1 MLTVYEWLLKEKLMH
16 VFIVF
21 WLTELALQVTH
32 RLVGVDGVPIKVEGI
47 VSAPITIG
55 KVTLQH
61 DFKMAEQ
68 ITAEAILRLDFLEA
82 NKCILDLA
90 GGKIQITDK
99 TVPLIPQPLN
109 KGSAMYKS
117 YSNREPDYST
127 KG

>member
-1 MLTVYEWLLKEKLMH
+1 MH

-61 DFKMAEQ
+61 DFKVAEQ

-117 YSNREPDYST
+117 YSNREPDYSN